1 MPKFCLLLR
10 KLASWTIPVFIFIG
24 STSLSFAEAGS
35 ATLSVHISDSS
46 GAVIVSAG
54 VVVRN
59 TDTNQEQRSN
69 SGTSGTTNFPFLKPG
84 HYALLVTKVGFE
96 QIAVDRITLN
106 VGDDKLLNLVL
117 RVGSS
122 SQSVTVDGSG
132 LTINTTDAS
141 VSTII
146 DRTFVENMPLN
157 GRSFQSLM
165 TLAPG
170 VAQVPPPS
178 NVPVGNNV
186 GVNGEIVVNGQR
198 TEGNYFTVDG
208 VSANT
213 GVSVAQFGGGA
224 GPAGAVAGN
233 TALGSTQSLA
243 SIEDLQEFRAT
254 TSTYSAEYGRT
265 PGGQFSLITRAGTK
279 RLHGGA
285 FDYLRNDAM
294 DANNWF
300 NDYYGYPKG
309 KERQNDFGGT
319 LGGPLRIPRIYD
331 QQDKTFFFFSY
342 EGLRLDTPQAAT
354 PTAVPDQ
361 TLRET
366 SPSAIQPI
374 LNSFPIPNGG
384 EDGLNDGFAYYIEA
398 VSYPASLDN
407 TSLRIDHNFGDNF
420 KIFGRYANTPSNTT
434 SYTAAVKE
442 TSSRNNHV
450 LTLGS
455 TNVLSTRQT
464 NELRFNITQSD
475 AATVFTS
482 TSLGGATPFSLSSI
496 PGPTGNG
503 FPSQGAELYIA
514 FDFGSFPT
522 FTLENTPARQRQ
534 LNVTDS
540 YTWALAHH
548 TIKFGIDWRRLG
560 TTLVPL
566 NPQEASIFTSASQIL
581 TNTPAESVVQSQAS
595 SNVEPVYLNFSSF
608 VQDDWKVSER
618 LSLSFG
624 LRWDINPA
632 PHSRQGPSPY
642 TVTQLSD
649 LATTQLAP
657 AGTPLW
663 RTDWIG
669 LAPRVG
675 VAYKL
680 RRDPTYT
687 TVLRTGFGLF
697 YDMGNTLGSQGYSG
711 VGFGTSAI
719 FLGAPF
725 PLTSGQLALPP
736 PSVAAPY
743 NASVYGF
750 DPNLKLPYSLQYNLA
765 LEQAIG
771 TNQSVTINYVGSGGR
786 RLLTSLSTE
795 PAQLGNPNFTPFGSL
810 TVTQGRAASSYNSLQ
825 VKYQRGLGHGV
836 QALASYTWSRAIDD
850 ASSNLGITKLLRA
863 DSDFDIRNNLQAA
876 LTYDLPKVATK
887 GVVSSLLSDWGVDI
901 RLEARS
907 AVPVDILGPEIINP
921 ETGQYLTYQP
931 NRVEGQPVYLHGHQ
945 YPGKRI
951 INYNAFEAAPTGEQG
966 DLPRNFARAF
976 NAVQVDAALRR
987 DFTLSD
993 QFHLQFRGEAFNI
1006 SNHPN
1011 FGAIYNVL
1019 GYGPSFFGY
1028 SYSTLNGSLGGL
1040 NPLYQSGGPRS
1051 LQASLRLSF

>member
-1 MPKFCLLLR
+1 MPKFGFCFR
-10 KLASWTIPVFIFIG
+10 KPASWILLTFLFFGLTCV
-24 STSLSFAEAGS
+24 SFADTGS
-35 ATLSVHISDSS
+35 ATLSVHISDPS
-46 GAVIVSAG
+46 GASIVSAG
-54 VVVRN
+54 VLVRN
-59 TDTNQEQRSN
+59 TDTSQEQRSN
-69 SGTSGTTNFPFLKPG
+69 SNTSGTTTFPFLRPG
-84 HYALLVTKVGFE
+84 HYAVLVTKDGFE
-96 QIAVDRITLN
+96 KIAVDKITLN
-106 VGDDKLLNLVL
+106 VGDDKLINLVL
-117 RVGSS
+117 RVGST

-208 VSANT
+208 VSANS
-213 GVSVAQFGGGA
+213 GMSVTQFGGGA

-265 PGGQFSLITRAGTK
+265 PGGQFSLITRGGTEHF
-279 RLHGGA
+279 HGSA
-285 FDYLRNDAM
+285 FDYLRNDVM

-300 NDYYGYPKG
+300 NDYYRYPKG

-319 LGGPLRIPRIYD
+319 FGGPVQIPHIYS

-354 PTAVPDQ
+354 PTAVPDLA
-361 TLRET
+361 LRNT
-366 SPSAIQPI
+366 SSSEIQPI
-374 LNSFPIPNGG
+374 LNAFPIPNGG

-407 TSLRIDHNFGDNF
+407 TSIRVDHSFSDKF
-420 KIFGRYANTPSNTT
+420 KIFGRYANTPSDTT
-434 SYTAAVKE
+434 SYNAAIKE
-442 TSSRNNHV
+442 TSRRSNHV
-450 LTLGS
+450 FTLGS
-455 TNVLSTRQT
+455 TNVLSTRQS

-475 AATVFTS
+475 ASTSFTS
-482 TSLGGATPFSLSSI
+482 TALGGATPFALSSI
-496 PGPTGNG
+496 PGPTGDG

-522 FTLENTPARQRQ
+522 LTLENTPAYQRQ
-534 LNVTDS
+534 LNLTDS

-566 NPQEASIFTSASQIL
+566 NPQEASIFTSSSQVL
-581 TNTPAESVVQSQAS
+581 TNTPAETVVQSQAS
-595 SNVEPVYLNFSSF
+595 STLEPVYTNFSSF
-608 VQDDWKVSER
+608 VQDDWKVSDR
-618 LSLSFG
+618 LSLSLG

-632 PHSRQGPSPY
+632 PHSGRGPSPY
-642 TVTQLSD
+642 TVTQVND

-657 AGTPLW
+657 SGTPLW
-663 RTDWIG
+663 KTDWFG
-669 LAPRVG
+669 FAPRIG

-711 VGFGTSAI
+711 VGFGSSAI

-725 PLTSGQLALPP
+725 PLTSAQLALPP
-736 PSVAAPY
+736 PSTAAPY

-786 RLLTSLSTE
+786 RLLTSFSTE
-795 PAQLGNPNFTPFGSL
+795 PAELGNPNFTPFGSL
-810 TVTQGRAASSYNSLQ
+810 TVTQGRAASGYNSLQ
-825 VKYQRGLGHGV
+825 VKYQRGLGHGL

-876 LTYDLPKVATK
+876 ITYDLPKVAASK
-887 GVVSSLLSDWGVDI
+887 VGSYFSNGWGVDI

-931 NRVEGQPVYLHGHQ
+931 NRVEGQPVYLRGNQ

-951 INYNAFEAAPTGEQG
+951 INYNAFEAAPPGIQG
-966 DLPRNFARAF
+966 DLSRNFARAF
-976 NAVQVDAALRR
+976 DAAQIDAALRR
-987 DFTLSD
+987 NFTLFD
-993 QFHLQFRGEAFNI
+993 QVHLQFRGEAFNV

-1019 GYGPSFFGY
+1019 GYGPSYFGY

-1040 NPLYQSGGPRS
+1040 NPLYQTGGPRS